1 MRVGPAPN
9 ALFRYRENDWFMSR
23 LSYPAAF
30 LAAIAVLGMAP
41 AHSAESVNIY
51 SARHYDT
58 DDLLYDGFREA
69 TGIEVNVIEADGP
82 ALIARMRAEG
92 ANSPA
97 DLFLTVDAGNLWAAE
112 SQGLFQPIASD
123 VLAQR
128 IPASLRNPDNLWFGF
143 STRARLIFVN
153 PEKVDPA
160 LVRNYEALADPRL
173 KGQICMRTSAQV
185 YNLSLMGAM
194 IERMGEAEAQRWA
207 EGVVE
212 NFARNPQGSDTSL
225 LLTVAAGECGVTIAN
240 HYYYVRLQN
249 SRISS
254 EVAAAEKLQ
263 PIFPDQNGSGT
274 HVNISGAG
282 VLKHAPHREAAVR
295 FLEYLASD
303 EAQRIFVG
311 SSDEYPAVESAG
323 LSDSLNALGE
333 FKTDPVNVSVYGTN
347 QALAQMIFDRAGW
360 N

>member
-1 MRVGPAPN
+1 M
-9 ALFRYRENDWFMSR
+9 LR
-23 LSYPAAF
+23 LLHPAALLT
-30 LAAIAVLGMAP
+30 LAAVLGAAP
-41 AHSAESVNIY
+41 AQSAESVNIY

-82 ALIARMRAEG
+82 ALIARMRAEA

-112 SQGLFQPIASD
+112 KEGLFQPAVSD
-123 VLAQR
+123 VLAER

-143 STRARLIFVN
+143 ATRARLIFVN
-153 PEKVDPA
+153 PARVDPA
-160 LVRNYEALADPRL
+160 MVQNYAALADPRL

-194 IERMGEAEAQRWA
+194 IEHLGADEAERWA
-207 EGVVE
+207 EGVVA

-225 LLTVAAGECGVTIAN
+225 LMSVAAGECGVTIAN

-249 SRISS
+249 SKISS
-254 EVAAAEKLQ
+254 ELAAAERLQ
-263 PIFPDQNGSGT
+263 PIFPNQDGAGT

-282 VLKHAPHREAAVR
+282 VLAHAPHRDAAIR

-311 SSDEYPAVESAG
+311 SSDEFPAVESAG
-323 LSDSLNALGE
+323 LSDSLTALGD
-333 FKTDPVNVSVYGTN
+333 FKTDPINVSVYGTN

>member
-1 MRVGPAPN
+1 MPRSLCP
-9 ALFRYRENDWFMSR
+9 
-23 LSYPAAF
+23 
-30 LAAIAVLGMAP
+30 AVLLALLSVGTAAP
-41 AHSAESVNIY
+41 AIGAESVNIY

-69 TGIEVNVIEADGP
+69 TGIEVNVIEAQGP

-112 SQGLFQPIASD
+112 KEGLFQPINSQI
-123 VLAQR
+123 LSER

-153 PEKVDPA
+153 PSKIDPA
-160 LVRNYEALADPRL
+160 LVQTYEALADPGLR
-173 KGQICMRTSAQV
+173 GQICMRTSSQV

-194 IERMGEAEAQRWA
+194 IERLGAAEAEEWA
-207 EGVVE
+207 EGVVA

-225 LLTVAAGECGVTIAN
+225 LMSVAASECGVTIAN
-240 HYYYVRLQN
+240 HYYYLRLQN

-254 EVAAAEKLQ
+254 EVAAAEILR
-263 PIFPDQNGSGT
+263 PIFPDQDGAGT

-282 VLKHAPHREAAVR
+282 VLMHAPHKDAAIR

-303 EAQRIFVG
+303 EAQRIFIG
-311 SSDEYPAVESAG
+311 SSDEYPAVTSAG
-323 LSDSLNALGE
+323 LSDSLRSLGAFE
-333 FKTDPVNVSVYGTN
+333 ADLMNVSVYGTN
-347 QALAQMIFDRAGW
+347 QAQAQMMFDRAGW

>member
-1 MRVGPAPN
+1 MLRSLHTF
-9 ALFRYRENDWFMSR
+9 AL
-23 LSYPAAF
+23 LTL
-30 LAAIAVLGMAP
+30 LAAMAASPVL
-41 AHSAESVNIY
+41 SAESVNIY

-112 SQGLFQPIASD
+112 KQGLFQAIDSQI
-123 VLAQR
+123 LSER
-128 IPASLRNPDNLWFGF
+128 IPASLRNPDNLWYGF
-143 STRARLIFVN
+143 STRARMIFVN
-153 PEKVDPA
+153 PSRVDPTI
-160 LVRNYEALADPRL
+160 VQNYEALADPRL
-173 KGQICMRTSAQV
+173 KDQICMRTSAQV

-194 IERMGEAEAQRWA
+194 IDRLGTSEAEEWA
-207 EGVVE
+207 EGVVA

-225 LLTVAAGECGVTIAN
+225 LLSVAAGECGVTIAN
-240 HYYYVRLQN
+240 HYYYLRLKA

-254 EVAAAEKLQ
+254 ETAAAEKIQ
-263 PIFPDQNGSGT
+263 PIFPNQDGVGT

-282 VLKHAPHREAAVR
+282 ILMHAPHKQAAIR
-295 FLEYLASD
+295 FLEYLSSD

-311 SSDEYPAVESAG
+311 SSDEYPAVISAG
-323 LSDSLNALGE
+323 FSDSLLALGE
-333 FKTDPVNVSVYGTN
+333 FKPDPINVSVYGTN
-347 QALAQMIFDRAGW
+347 QTQAQMIFDRAGW

>member
-1 MRVGPAPN
+1 MVRLTRF
-9 ALFRYRENDWFMSR
+9 ALGLALIAAISA
-23 LSYPAAF
+23 PAA
-30 LAAIAVLGMAP
+30 LG
-41 AHSAESVNIY
+41 AESVNIY

-58 DDLLYDGFREA
+58 DDFLYDGFYDA
-69 TGIEVNVIEADGP
+69 TGIEVNIIEAEGP

-112 SQGLFQPIASD
+112 KHGLFQPINSHI
-123 VLAQR
+123 LSER
-128 IPASLRNPDNLWFGF
+128 IPASLRNPDNLWYGF

-153 PEKVDPA
+153 PARVDPT
-160 LVRNYEALADPRL
+160 LVQKYESLADPRL

-185 YNLSLMGAM
+185 YNLSIMAAM
-194 IERMGEAEAQRWA
+194 IERLGPEKAEQWA
-207 EGVVE
+207 EGVVA

-225 LLTVAAGECGVTIAN
+225 LLSVAAGECGVTIAN
-240 HYYYVRLQN
+240 HYYYLRLKA

-254 EVAAAEKLQ
+254 EVAAAETLQ
-263 PIFPDQNGSGT
+263 PIFPNQDGVGT

-282 VLKHAPHREAAVR
+282 VLMHAPHREAAIR

-303 EAQRIFVG
+303 EAQRIFVA
-311 SSDEYPAVESAG
+311 SSDEYPAVMSAG
-323 LSDSLNALGE
+323 LTDNLIALGE

-347 QALAQMIFDRAGW
+347 QAQAQMIFDRAGW

>member
-1 MRVGPAPN
+1 M
-9 ALFRYRENDWFMSR
+9 LR
-23 LSYPAAF
+23 LLHPAA
-30 LAAIAVLGMAP
+30 LLVVAAALSATP
-41 AHSAESVNIY
+41 ALSAESVNIY

-58 DDLLYDGFREA
+58 DDLLYDGFREV

-112 SQGLFQPIASD
+112 KEGLFQPIVSE
-123 VLAQR
+123 VLAER
-128 IPASLRNPDNLWFGF
+128 IPASLRNPDNLWYGF
-143 STRARLIFVN
+143 ATRARLIFVN
-153 PEKVDPA
+153 PTKVDPA
-160 LVRNYEALADPRL
+160 LVRSYEALADPRL
-173 KGQICMRTSAQV
+173 AGQICMRTSAQV

-194 IERMGEAEAQRWA
+194 IERLGAAEAERWA
-207 EGVVE
+207 EGVVA

-225 LLTVAAGECGVTIAN
+225 LLSVAAGECGVTIAN
-240 HYYYVRLQN
+240 HYYYLRLQT
-249 SRISS
+249 SKISS
-254 EVAAAEKLQ
+254 EVAATQRVQ
-263 PIFPDQNGSGT
+263 PIFPNQDGTGT

-282 VLKHAPHREAAVR
+282 VLSHAPHKAAAVR

-303 EAQRIFVG
+303 EAQRIFVA

-323 LSDSLNALGE
+323 LSRSLVSLGE

>member
-1 MRVGPAPN
+1 MPR
-9 ALFRYRENDWFMSR
+9 S
-23 LSYPAAF
+23 SHPAA
-30 LAAIAVLGMAP
+30 LLAIAAILTATP
-41 AHSAESVNIY
+41 AQSAESVNIY

-112 SQGLFQPIASD
+112 KEGLFQP
-123 VLAQR
+123 VLSNVLVER

-143 STRARLIFVN
+143 ATRARLIFVN
-153 PEKVDPA
+153 PARVDPS
-160 LVRNYEALADPRL
+160 LVQNYESLADPRL
-173 KGQICMRTSAQV
+173 SGRVCMRTSAQV

-194 IERMGEAEAQRWA
+194 IERLGAAEAERWA
-207 EGVVE
+207 EGVVS

-225 LLTVAAGECGVTIAN
+225 LLSVAAGECGVTIAN
-240 HYYYVRLQN
+240 HYYYLRLQN
-249 SRISS
+249 SKISS
-254 EVAAAEKLQ
+254 EVAAAEKVR
-263 PIFPDQNGSGT
+263 PIFPNQNSVGT

-282 VLKHAPHREAAVR
+282 VLKYAPHRESAIR

-323 LSDSLNALGE
+323 LSDRLAALGKY
-333 FKTDPVNVSVYGTN
+333 KTDPVNVSVYGTN
-347 QALAQMIFDRAGW
+347 QARAQMIFDRAGW